1 MAIYRGLNVSKAMND
16 VDDSAAALR
25 NLGLDQRDLTLVS
38 GLTAAGSDVNIREF
52 HTVAGLVDDQKK
64 SLYSLGR
71 ASEVVAGQLESLV
84 DIKQSLVFNYRIDDQ
99 LQAGAIKYKYFDF
112 ATNTSKQ
119 ADISTSRVSSW
130 STIGSTI
137 LYGGEVR
144 VVGDTLTFSSIGT
157 TTAPIPKTFR
167 SEVPTHILK
176 LQVDGTER
184 DFLAMKG
191 IPLEF
196 DTFFRNADLYAAVTP
211 VTDGQ
216 VTFQS
221 LGE

>member
-99 LQAGAIKYKYFDF
+99 LQA
-112 ATNTSKQ
+112 
-119 ADISTSRVSSW
+119 
-130 STIGSTI
+130 
-137 LYGGEVR
+137 
-144 VVGDTLTFSSIGT
+144 
-157 TTAPIPKTFR
+157 
-167 SEVPTHILK
+167 
-176 LQVDGTER
+176 
-184 DFLAMKG
+184 
-191 IPLEF
+191 
-196 DTFFRNADLYAAVTP
+196 
-211 VTDGQ
+211 
-216 VTFQS
+216 
-221 LGE
+221 

>member
-71 ASEVVAGQLESLV
+71 ASEVVSGQLESLV
-84 DIKQSLVFNYRIDDQ
+84 DIKQPLVFNYRIDDQ

-112 ATNTSKQ
+112 ATNTSIVADAIKQ

-130 STIGSTI
+130 STIGSEETRTI
-137 LYGGEVR
+137 LY
-144 VVGDTLTFSSIGT
+144 
-157 TTAPIPKTFR
+157 
-167 SEVPTHILK
+167 
-176 LQVDGTER
+176 
-184 DFLAMKG
+184 
-191 IPLEF
+191 
-196 DTFFRNADLYAAVTP
+196 
-211 VTDGQ
+211 
-216 VTFQS
+216 
-221 LGE
+221 